1 MHSKAFWA
9 GNSNFEFSWQT
20 QLLSWLHGVLS
31 DSGGSGRDRC
41 CEPRAG
47 MDQTSGDVQQMKTEV
62 VGHCSS
68 SRS

>member
-31 DSGGSGRDRC
+31 DLGGSGRDRWVVVA
-41 CEPRAG
+41 EIAVASPELAWTRLAG
-47 MDQTSGDVQQMKTEV
+47 MYN
-62 VGHCSS
+62 
-68 SRS
+68 R